1 VAQRRLPSGQGPT
14 RGGARPSAAAG
25 ARPAGRGALRRTV
38 ERSPRPAAEPGA
50 ARPSRSY
57 ERVADGGERGGRT
70 GVRRAAGPARRT
82 KAPRGPRRVS
92 GRAAALGVLLIAL
105 TLAYAYPLR
114 VYLAQQSQID
124 QMETAQQE
132 QRQRIQDLTDQ
143 LARWNDD
150 EFVIAQAR
158 SRLQLVRAG
167 ERLYVIGVESAPA
180 GAPAGGAPAPWFQQ
194 LWSSVQTADDPPS

>member
-1 VAQRRLPSGQGPT
+1 
-14 RGGARPSAAAG
+14 
-25 ARPAGRGALRRTV
+25 
-38 ERSPRPAAEPGA
+38 
-50 ARPSRSY
+50 
-57 ERVADGGERGGRT
+57 
-70 GVRRAAGPARRT
+70 
-82 KAPRGPRRVS
+82 
-92 GRAAALGVLLIAL
+92 
-105 TLAYAYPLR
+105 

-167 ERLYVIGVESAPA
+167 ERVYVVGVESPSS
-180 GAPAGGAPAPWFQQ
+180 GAAVGGPPAPWYQQ
-194 LWSSVQTADDPPS
+194 LWSSVQTADDPPQ